1 MPTNDVIES
10 IEEYC
15 KRLSEALHKLP
26 TPEREE
32 LIREVRS
39 HIFERV
45 EAEPEVTTEALTKI
59 LREVGE
65 PKELA
70 AEYRTQAAL
79 SEATRSE
86 ATSVLRPWMLLRA
99 TLSWGLTSMTGL
111 VAFLVTVAGYGC
123 ALVFYLCALL
133 KPFFPSRIGLWLAA
147 QRTLS
152 LGYWNG
158 RLTGAEVYG
167 MSVRPPNSFV
177 VLGTLGPVDG
187 PVRELLGHW
196 LIPVSFLC
204 GAVFCVATSIFTRWF
219 ITKFRSKKK
228 WSARLP
234 HATSMMRSR

>member
-10 IEEYC
+10 VDEYC
-15 KRLSEALHKLP
+15 KRLSKALHKLP
-26 TPEREE
+26 APERED

-39 HIFERV
+39 HILERV
-45 EAEPEVTTEALTKI
+45 EAGPEVTTEALAKI

-65 PKELA
+65 PKDLA
-70 AEYRTQAAL
+70 AEYRIQAAL
-79 SEATRSE
+79 HDATRSE
-86 ATSVLRPWMLLRA
+86 ITWALRPWMLLRA
-99 TLSWGLTSMTGL
+99 TLRWGLTSVAGF

-133 KPFFPSRIGLWLAA
+133 KPIFPSHIGLWLAA

-187 PVRELLGHW
+187 PMRELLGFW
-196 LIPVSFLC
+196 LIPIGFLC
-204 GAVFCVATSIFTRWF
+204 GAVFCIATSFFVQWF
-219 ITKFRSKKK
+219 IARFRRKNG
-228 WSARLP
+228 WTAPLP
-234 HATSMMRSR
+234 YAPSMPSSR

>member
-1 MPTNDVIES
+1 VPTNDVIES
-10 IEEYC
+10 IDEYC
-15 KRLSEALHKLP
+15 KRLSTALHRLP
-26 TPEREE
+26 TPERED

-39 HIFERV
+39 HILERV
-45 EAEPEVTTEALTKI
+45 EAGPEVTMEALTRI

-79 SEATRSE
+79 REATRSE
-86 ATSVLRPWMLLRA
+86 ATWVLRPWMLLRA
-99 TLSWGLTSMTGL
+99 TLSWGLTSVTGL

-133 KPFFPSRIGLWLAA
+133 KPFYPLRIGLWLAA

-177 VLGTLGPVDG
+177 VLGTLGPLDG
-187 PVRELLGHW
+187 PIRELLGNW
-196 LIPVSFLC
+196 LIPVSFLF
-204 GAVFCVATSIFTRWF
+204 GAVFCLATSFVVRWF
-219 ITKFRSKKK
+219 ITRFRRKKS
-228 WSARLP
+228 WSAPLP
-234 HATSMMRSR
+234 YAPSMTRSR